1 MKHVLLFFLVLPAVA
16 LPFAHHID
24 ILSYNG
30 KVLRLS
36 IQSLYKPDWI
46 RVILMTQ
53 TGVVFPE
60 REASGVYE
68 FRVEGSDYVLV
79 SVQGFSKEYGPL
91 SSSKPMY
98 IDLKSLSFKPSV
110 SVVSDIKK
118 DGIYEYILITK
129 EKKWKISR
137 ITLDNK
143 DIKWFDWL
151 GKALAVLKRDF
162 SDGVHKLI
170 VDYKL
175 PYGLKKS
182 FTFKLFSFKGILVLY
197 RGKTY
202 PYKIDYVK
210 PYTYI
215 VQPGETLWE
224 IANRFNVRLGDLILI
239 NDIKNPDRV
248 PSGTFLR
255 IGRVVFEKSPTTIV
269 INLFTA
275 RMGVYYEGK
284 LLSVYPVALGRSDST
299 PPGNYWILRKVV
311 NPTLYWYGE
320 IIPPDTPLN
329 GLGTRYLQLS
339 KPQYAIHGTSKPWEI
354 GKRISHGCIRMFNH
368 DVENLDA
375 FAPIGTNV
383 IVIKKNERFPER
395 LEGVFR

>member
-1 MKHVLLFFLVLPAVA
+1 MKNTLLLFLIFPVFA
-16 LPFAHHID
+16 LPFAHHVK
-24 ILSYNG
+24 ILGYDG
-30 KVLRLS
+30 GVLRLS
-36 IQSLYKPDWI
+36 VETLYNPDWI

-60 REASGVYE
+60 REASGIYE
-68 FRVEGSDYVLV
+68 FRIGRSDYALV

-91 SSSKPMY
+91 SSTNPMY

-129 EKKWKISR
+129 DEKWTISK
-137 ITLDNK
+137 ITLDGRN
-143 DIKWFDWL
+143 IKWFDWL
-151 GKALAVLKRDF
+151 GKALTVLKERF
-162 SDGVHKLI
+162 SDGVHKLT
-170 VDYKL
+170 VNYRL
-175 PYGLKKS
+175 PYGLRKS
-182 FTFKLFSFKGILVLY
+182 FTFKLFSFKGVLVLY

-202 PYKIDYVK
+202 PYRVDYVK

-224 IANRFNVRLGDLILI
+224 IAKRFNVRLGDLILI
-239 NDIKNPDRV
+239 NDIKDPDRV
-248 PSGTFLR
+248 RSGTFLR
-255 IGRVVFEKSPTTIV
+255 IGKVVFDENPTTIV

-275 RMGVYYEGK
+275 RMGVYYENK
-284 LLSVYPVALGRSDST
+284 LLAVYPVALGRSDST
-299 PPGNYWILRKVV
+299 PPGDYWILRKVV

-339 KPQYAIHGTSKPWEI
+339 QPQYAIHGTSKPWEI

-368 DVENLDA
+368 DVETLDA

-383 IVIKKNERFPER
+383 IVIKENERFPKK